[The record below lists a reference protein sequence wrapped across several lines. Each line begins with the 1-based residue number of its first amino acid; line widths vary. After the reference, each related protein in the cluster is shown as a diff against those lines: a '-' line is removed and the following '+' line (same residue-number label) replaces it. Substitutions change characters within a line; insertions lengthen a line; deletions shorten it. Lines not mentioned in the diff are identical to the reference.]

1 MTGRGLKTH
10 FAFFFTALAALM
22 MLAGSVLPH
31 HHHGGCVC
39 IDLSQEHSSA
49 GLAVGVVCHQQG
61 GSTHT
66 DAETQCVLNVNYYCP
81 QKENPMSVV
90 LAHPVRPGCRS
101 GHFSPG
107 GDRIRGPFRCGNR
120 SDASCFSRDVPFGLL
135 RQGFRLAS
143 SPVFA
148 GLKFL

>member
-49 GLAVGVVCHQQG
+49 GLAVGVVCHQHG
-61 GSTHT
+61 GATHT
-66 DAETQCVLNVNYYCP
+66 DAEAHCVLNVNYYCP
-81 QKENPMSVV
+81 KKENPMSVV
-90 LAHPVRPGCRS
+90 LAHTPC
-101 GHFSPG
+101 
-107 GDRIRGPFRCGNR
+107 D
-120 SDASCFSRDVPFGLL
+120 RDVDPGIFLPEETGFEGLS
-135 RQGFRLAS
+135 AAETAVTP
-143 SPVFA
+143 PVFHGMSPLDFFGRA
-148 GLKFL
+148 SAWRAPPFLLA